1 MLLLKVILELSRYI
15 SHRVG
20 SPLMNALSR
29 WRKSASQPTA
39 LSIPEFTTTPPESPR
54 QTPVVPISTPSSVLP
69 LIFPKPERDPL
80 QAVTHSRTLSWASW
94 WRSSRDKDATSA
106 TKSAKTSELKDAS
119 SSPVSLPQ
127 RSRTNSN
134 ASPGVATDPSLV
146 SITHSPVPL
155 IHDSSI

>member
-94 WRSSRDKDATSA
+94 WRSSRDKDATSS
-106 TKSAKTSELKDAS
+106 TK
-119 SSPVSLPQ
+119 
-127 RSRTNSN
+127 TNS
-134 ASPGVATDPSLV
+134 SPGVARDPSLV
-146 SITHSPVPL
+146 TITHSPVPL